1 MRFAVVGL
9 PRSGTT
15 WTAAWLTD
23 AGALCL
29 HDPLAD
35 FSPAEL
41 LSADVSRPWGIACS
55 GAWMLPGLMREIA
68 ARCPLVVI
76 ERDRFDV
83 GASLA
88 EMGLPEISDDVHRRF
103 ERAPGRR
110 VPFGALWEDERQA
123 KAVWDYLRPDAA
135 FDAERW
141 RLLRDMRI
149 EPVPARVHGV
159 EVHQGTLQALRDE
172 FSTKG
177 G

>member
-15 WTAAWLTD
+15 WAAAWLTD

-41 LSADVSRPWGIACS
+41 LRLEVSRPWGIACT

-68 ARCPLVVI
+68 ARCPMIVI

-88 EMGLPEISDDVHRRF
+88 AMGLPAMPGNVFERF

-110 VPFGALWEDERQA
+110 VPFGALWDESGAREM
-123 KAVWDYLRPDAA
+123 WSYLRPDAP
-135 FDAERW
+135 FDVHRW

-159 EVHQGTLQALRDE
+159 EVHPGTMQALRDE
-172 FSTKG
+172 FSTEG